1 MYWIRSGVKRNQIYQ
16 SRVVTVPQRLFE
28 NHKRIVR
35 VQQEMGESLGRAPT
49 RKEIGEEVGMSE
61 VQVDRCCSAM
71 AQRCYSLD
79 QTISNPLKPMSAG
92 NDKDT
97 MYEIIESKNEDS
109 DHNKIKHVF
118 LREDLI
124 ETLNRHLSDE
134 EVTLLLLRYG
144 LMESVPKQ
152 AVNNGPLTIAE
163 LSRMVGMKPDKV
175 RRIINRSLKHLKAVI
190 GEEWRD
196 FEQEFKQ

>member
-35 VQQEMGESLGRAPT
+35 VQQELAESLGRAPT
-49 RKEIGEEVGMSE
+49 RKEIGDAVGMSQ

-97 MYEIIESKNEDS
+97 MYEVIESRNDDN

-134 EVTLLLLRYG
+134 ETTLLLLRYG
-144 LMESVPKQ
+144 LTDSVPMNVK
-152 AVNNGPLTIAE
+152 AGPLTIAE
-163 LSRMVGMKPDKV
+163 LSRIVGMKPDKV
-175 RRIINRSLKHLKAVI
+175 RRMINKSLKQMKAVI
-190 GEEWRD
+190 GEEWKD
-196 FEQEFKQ
+196 FEQEFRQ

>member
-35 VQQEMGESLGRAPT
+35 EQQELAESLGRAPT
-49 RKEIGEEVGMSE
+49 KKEIGDAVGMSK

-79 QTISNPLKPMSAG
+79 QTISNPLKPMNAG

-97 MYEIIESKNEDS
+97 MYELIESRND
-109 DHNKIKHVF
+109 DNDYNKIKHVF

-134 EVTLLLLRYG
+134 EATLLLLRYG
-144 LMESVPKQ
+144 LMDSVPKN
-152 AVNNGPLTIAE
+152 VKNGPLTIAE
-163 LSRMVGMKPDKV
+163 LSRVVGTKPDKV
-175 RRIINRSLKHLKAVI
+175 RRMINKSLKQLKAVI
-190 GEEWRD
+190 GEEWKD